1 MGYITYGKADIEAM
15 IGNAAVSVL
24 NAMEQVRQVQEFV
37 TGLPGGP
44 QAALEGLGF
53 TSAEAAKIVTA
64 YSASNGLVKIADVFE
79 GEATQATAVDFK
91 PQVLAVVGPSLY

>member
-1 MGYITYGKADIEAM
+1 MGYITYGKTDVEAM
-15 IGNAAVSVL
+15 IGNTAVSVL
-24 NAMEQVRQVQEFV
+24 NAVEQVRQVEAFV

-44 QAALEGLGF
+44 QTALEGLGF
-53 TSAEAAKIVTA
+53 TPDEAQKIITA
-64 YSASNGLVKIADVFE
+64 YSATNGLVKIADLFE

>member
-1 MGYITYGKADIEAM
+1 MGYITYGKADVEAM

-24 NAMEQVRQVQEFV
+24 NAVEQVRQVQAFV
-37 TGLPGGP
+37 TNLPGGP

-53 TSAEAAKIVTA
+53 TPDEATKITTA
-64 YSASNGLVKIADVFE
+64 YSNVNGLVKIANVFE
-79 GEATQATAVDFK
+79 GQATQATAVDFK

>member
-1 MGYITYGKADIEAM
+1 MGYITYGKADVEAM

-24 NAMEQVRQVQEFV
+24 NAVEQVRQVQRFV
-37 TGLPGGP
+37 TGLDGGP

-53 TSAEAAKIVTA
+53 TPAEAAKIITA
-64 YSASNGLVKIADVFE
+64 YSATNGLVRLADVFE
-79 GEATQATAVDFK
+79 GVSAQPTPVDFT